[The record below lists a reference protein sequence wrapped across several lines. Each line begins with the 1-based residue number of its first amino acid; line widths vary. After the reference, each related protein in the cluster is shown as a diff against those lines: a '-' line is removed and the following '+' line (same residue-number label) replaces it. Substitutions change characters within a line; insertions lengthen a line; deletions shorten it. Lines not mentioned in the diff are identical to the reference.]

1 MIIIN
6 DATRLLVPLQVDRAR
21 PAKKLTT
28 MLIATG
34 KSELHCPKSSAMP
47 ALPVKVSSRVFQLL
61 FLGTLYWRFIVKVVL
76 FIRSTKCP
84 FYCAV
89 PQQKK
94 RTRSS
99 SGQMSLSSPHSSDGI
114 VRKRRDTARRHHL
127 EKKNLTKRN
136 STKLELDCTSQITI
150 KRNISSSSCC
160 SEVIFVFLPALPFVF
175 TWRSTSSGPY
185 SSDGSTV

>member
-61 FLGTLYWRFIVKVVL
+61 FSGTLYWRFIVKVVL

-84 FYCAV
+84 FYCA
-89 PQQKK
+89 PAKEADTIFI
-94 RTRSS
+94 RTNESFIAALERWNCAEETRH
-99 SGQMSLSSPHSSDGI
+99 GTTSSPG
-114 VRKRRDTARRHHL
+114 KEEFN
-127 EKKNLTKRN
+127 EKKFNQTRVGLH
-136 STKLELDCTSQITI
+136 
-150 KRNISSSSCC
+150 
-160 SEVIFVFLPALPFVF
+160 F
-175 TWRSTSSGPY
+175 T
-185 SSDGSTV
+185 DHN